1 MSNLFRNA
9 PVGVK
14 VSLAPL
20 FAIVCLALVALLSY
34 MGNRSL
40 TQELKAVG
48 GEGVE
53 RLLNAQAMS
62 EQLQGLQI
70 QLMTSLTWEAIGQN
84 PAKIKALDDSL
95 MKELDAFAKSVNAS
109 ADDSAVEAAQ
119 RDILKRFAK
128 SYAVYVKAAKDTLD
142 IKSAGVATAASFV
155 TTMDEAYK
163 DCMNA
168 VRSFV
173 AGERKRTEATVDE
186 ASTMAS
192 RQTAIMLGSFV
203 LAVVLA
209 AGLTLFCARAI
220 NAPLSEASRIAAGVA
235 QGDLRPQQVDASTD
249 ATGRVL
255 TALQDVASGLSGI
268 VTNVRTTADQISTA
282 SNEIA
287 SANSDLSSRTES
299 TASALEETAASI
311 EQLSATIKQSAE
323 NAREA
328 NRLARDASSV
338 AAEGG
343 TVVADVVTTMGAIN
357 AQAKKIGEIIGTID
371 GIAFQTNILA
381 LNAAVEAARAGEHGR
396 GFSVV
401 AQEVRT
407 LAQRSAGAAKEI
419 RTLISSSVE
428 QIDSGVGKVQQAG
441 QTMGR
446 IEQAISRVT
455 QTVDDIARATEEQAH
470 GIAQVNE
477 AVAEMDRSTQ
487 QNAAMVEEAAAATD
501 SMKMQAAN
509 LVQMLTRFQTR

>member
-1 MSNLFRNA
+1 MSSLFRNA

-14 VSLAPL
+14 VSLAPT
-20 FAIVCLALVALLSY
+20 FAILCLALVALLSFW
-34 MGNRSL
+34 GNRSL
-40 TQELKAVG
+40 TGELRAVG
-48 GEGVE
+48 GNGVE
-53 RLLNAQAMS
+53 RILNAQALK

-70 QLMTSLTWEAIGQN
+70 KLMTSMTWEAIGQK
-84 PAKIKALDDSL
+84 ADKIKALDDGL
-95 MKELDAFAKSVNAS
+95 IKELDSFAS
-109 ADDSAVEAAQ
+109 AVNTGADDAALGAEQ
-119 RDILKRFAK
+119 RDIMKRFAK
-128 SYAVYVKAAKDTLD
+128 SYAVYAKAAKDTLD
-142 IKSAGVATAASFV
+142 IKSAGVATAASFI
-155 TTMDEAYK
+155 TTMDSAYK
-163 DCMNA
+163 DCMDA
-168 VRSFV
+168 VQAFV
-173 AGERKRTEATVDE
+173 AGERKRTEQTVTAAEDKA
-186 ASTMAS
+186 ASQTTVIGVAFLVALGLAS
-192 RQTAIMLGSFV
+192 A
-203 LAVVLA
+203 
-209 AGLTLFCARAI
+209 LTLFCVRAI
-220 NAPLSEASRIAAGVA
+220 NAPLSEASRIAAAVA
-235 QGDLRPQQVDASTD
+235 DGDLRAQAVEASTD
-249 ATGRVL
+249 ATGRML
-255 TALQDVASGLSGI
+255 TALHDVSSGLSGI
-268 VTNVRTTADQISTA
+268 VNNVRSTAEQISTA

-287 SANSDLSSRTES
+287 SANADLSSRTEN

-343 TVVADVVTTMGAIN
+343 AVVADVVTTMGAIN

-446 IEQAISRVT
+446 IETAISRVT
-455 QTVDDIARATEEQAH
+455 QTVDDIARATEEQAS

-501 SMKMQAAN
+501 SMKMQAAS
-509 LVQMLTRFQTR
+509 LVQILTRFQTH